1 MEKLSIIIL
10 FHNNPRINIVIDS
23 VINQKHADD
32 EIIIVNDH
40 SSNEFLSILD
50 RYRND
55 NSISIISSD
64 IAGNRSYNRN
74 IGARQAKN
82 SVLLFVDGD
91 IVLMEGCLD
100 LLKAELQYDC
110 VATFG
115 NIIQGGNT
123 PEQMNLLLGM
133 NYLDFLEKSPKLDDF
148 FALDI
153 AHDPRINKIH
163 SCVLSKSKWQIFYTG
178 YCMVKADAFNKVG
191 GFNETFKGWGAE
203 DVELGYRLEKIGDL
217 KYVES
222 AYAFHLSHNR
232 DFWAI
237 LNSNK
242 QNLYLFYQQ
251 CPAADIELFLACN
264 LTIQTL
270 DAMDYIKSKL
280 IKLNISTEH
289 ILHKKGEISII
300 IPSSTH
306 PNGSVSYI
314 DNSSKKIELDI
325 LGMAL
330 PFNNA
335 QFDCANLNTDIFN
348 YPEAI
353 ATKILQE
360 CLRVSESVL
369 IYKSKQK
376 KPTLFWN
383 STVINSIFSNKS
395 KTDRIKYN
403 AYCIND
409 FSFSDK
415 GEYYEITGGI
425 ATKMPD
431 LNINN
436 LPEIYPERHNRI
448 FSYLLFD
455 FTNNLSDEQIIK
467 IAQEKKIE
475 IRGVYRIPTFSSAN
489 NLVLSKVIYGELQLL
504 NMPFVYVLKKPMTID
519 MTDIWWNYIQRK
531 NDMIYYYHI

>member
-23 VINQKHADD
+23 IINQKHDDD

-40 SSNEFLSILD
+40 STEECLRNLD
-50 RYRND
+50 CYRND
-55 NSISIISSD
+55 SSISIISTE

-74 IGARQAKN
+74 IGASHAKN
-82 SVLLFVDGD
+82 PVLLFVDGD
-91 IVLMEGCLD
+91 IVLMKGCLD
-100 LLKAELQYDC
+100 LLRTELQCDC
-110 VATFG
+110 IATFG

-123 PEQMNLLLGM
+123 PEQMNLLLGL

-148 FALDI
+148 FALNI
-153 AHDPRINKIH
+153 AHDSRIDKIH
-163 SCVLSKSKWQIFYTG
+163 SCILSKSKWQIFYSG
-178 YCMVKADAFNKVG
+178 YCMVRADAFNEVG

-217 KYVES
+217 KYVGN
-222 AYAFHLSHNR
+222 AYAFHLSHDR

-237 LNSNK
+237 LNNNK
-242 QNLYLFYQQ
+242 QNLYLFYHQ
-251 CPAADIELFLACN
+251 CPVADIELFLACN
-264 LTIQTL
+264 LNIQTL
-270 DAMDYIKSKL
+270 DAMEYIKNR
-280 IKLNISTEH
+280 IINLNISPKH
-289 ILHKKGEISII
+289 ILYKKGQLSIT
-300 IPSSTH
+300 IPSSAH
-306 PNGSVSYI
+306 PNGCVSYL
-314 DNSSKKIELDI
+314 DSSSKRIELELI
-325 LGMAL
+325 GMAL

-335 QFDCANLNTDIFN
+335 QFDRANLTTDIFN

-360 CLRVSESVL
+360 CLRVSERVL
-369 IYKSKQK
+369 IYKTNRK
-376 KPTLFWN
+376 KPTMFWN
-383 STVINSIFSNKS
+383 SSVVNSVFANKS

-403 AYCIND
+403 AYFIND

-415 GEYYEITGGI
+415 GKYYEITGGI

-436 LPEIYPERHNRI
+436 LPEIYPDRHNKK

-467 IAQEKKIE
+467 IAQEKEIE
-475 IRGVYRIPTFSSAN
+475 VKGVYRIPTFTDDSI
-489 NLVLSKVIYGELQLL
+489 VLSKVIYGELQLL
-504 NMPFVYVLKKPMTID
+504 NMPFLYILKKPMTID
-519 MTDIWWNYIQRK
+519 MTDIWWNYTQRK
-531 NDMIYYYHI
+531 NDMIYYCHI